1 MNVAHYLAGVS
12 SCFDEPRS
20 SLFKSLS
27 RWKVGLSL
35 QVKKNVRHS
44 IYYCWIVIWGA
55 VRGIHHQAVL
65 LEVMDVRIAKPITKT
80 SPWANNLQDGGER
93 HDQAPNQIIFFRSLH
108 VLPYSP
114 TTVKYPLS
122 ENEEKAISPFQLIP
136 SLPLG
141 WDLISHLKSVG
152 CLSNHYVL
160 EKER

>member
-1 MNVAHYLAGVS
+1 MNVAHYWAGVS

-44 IYYCWIVIWGA
+44 IYYCWTVIWGA

-93 HDQAPNQIIFFRSLH
+93 HDQAPNQIRSF
-108 VLPYSP
+108 VLLTACITLLTNRGKVS
-114 TTVKYPLS
+114 TFWEWGEGDQFVS
-122 ENEEKAISPFQLIP
+122 VDPFSSTWGGIWYLTWRALDVCLI
-136 SLPLG
+136 
-141 WDLISHLKSVG
+141 
-152 CLSNHYVL
+152 
-160 EKER
+160 